1 MPHPRDNL
9 PHMTK
14 LFRLTTNI
22 SPEHEPTLDYLSEKL
37 GMSKSA
43 IVGQILD
50 ESLPELYYMVK
61 NAEEKKQTGDEL
73 TPREKAL
80 VHALKAVTKFLEEG
94 GKKAK

>member
-1 MPHPRDNL
+1 MPHNRDNL

-14 LFRLTTNI
+14 SIRLTTNI
-22 SPEHEPTLDYLSEKL
+22 SPDHGPTLEYLSEKL

-61 NAEEKKQTGDEL
+61 NAEEKKQTSDDL
-73 TPREKAL
+73 TPREMALVKAL
-80 VHALKAVTKFLEEG
+80 KTVTKYLEG
-94 GKKAK
+94 GGK